1 MISATAQRAFYA
13 VVGELKHFSSGS
25 GETDVF
31 FFELVELQLETMYI
45 YIYIYSTKIQSSE
58 KVLTVSLSPFFD
70 DI

>member
-1 MISATAQRAFYA
+1 MLLW
-13 VVGELKHFSSGS
+13 GKLKHFSSGS

-45 YIYIYSTKIQSSE
+45 YIYSTKIQSSE